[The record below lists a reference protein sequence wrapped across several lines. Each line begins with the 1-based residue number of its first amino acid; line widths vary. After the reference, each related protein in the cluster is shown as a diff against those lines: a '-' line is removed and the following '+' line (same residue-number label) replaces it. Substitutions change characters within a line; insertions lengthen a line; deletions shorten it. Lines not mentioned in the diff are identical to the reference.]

1 MILRISLLVL
11 VLATLAACGTRVIDT
26 RLSTII
32 VDDELY
38 TLRTRTIE
46 GPNGTYQTTSARVY
60 NSYYPCKLA
69 SPGDCAAAVRFGRDY
84 FPFDRE

>member
-1 MILRISLLVL
+1 MVRSLTVLSLLAL
-11 VLATLAACGTRVIDT
+11 CACGATVSDT

-32 VDDELY
+32 VDGEAY

-46 GPNGTYQTTSARVY
+46 GPNGPYQTTSARVR
-60 NSYYPCKLA
+60 NTYYPCKLN

-84 FPFDRE
+84 FPADRE